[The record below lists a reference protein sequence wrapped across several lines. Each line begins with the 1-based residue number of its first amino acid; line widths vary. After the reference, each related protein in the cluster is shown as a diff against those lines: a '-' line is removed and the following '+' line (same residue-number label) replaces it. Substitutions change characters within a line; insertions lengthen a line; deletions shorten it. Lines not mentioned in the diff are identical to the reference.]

1 MSDYRDIVKTAIE
14 KGFYLDSCGSE
25 ERYYTW
31 GSWIDLCG
39 MSIEEA
45 MSGLDDGQG
54 GGSGSKKKNTVTFS
68 MKQGSDGE
76 YSLYVTAAYAPNSDV
91 TVSFTVDNEQQTVVI
106 PAGTTTVNTGIKGE
120 NGQKPYAVITNITV
134 TSEDEGYSYTPKNTV
149 KTGIFTLKMT
159 KNGVETTDQVK
170 YGTEIQLESP
180 AEKEGYDFVW
190 KDGDGNTIT
199 GNTYTMP
206 EKDTTITGT
215 YVIKSY
221 NLTYTIKQE
230 TLNGSDIETQTLS
243 SKTVTVKYNDSVW
256 NVIKN
261 LTPAK
266 QGYTLVGWT
275 SNGTAVNSSTKMPAS
290 DFAVENTYKLNTYK
304 ITYKADGVVVEE
316 QTLYFGQE
324 IEVLTPPSKIGY
336 TTIGWSATI
345 PATMPASNI
354 TVNAV
359 YEAIKYYIRYSVDGT
374 EKYVEE
380 HIYGDAISIRPDETK
395 EGNTFS
401 GWNPSTLPA
410 TMPAE
415 DIAVSGTFSVNSYTL
430 TYKVY
435 VNGVEEGAG
444 TAVTVE
450 YDTEI
455 SPIELPAEREG
466 YTRNNEWIG
475 MPSRMPARD
484 VEVHC
489 EFTVNDYTL
498 TFMSDGVVYDTI
510 TGAYGSVVPEVV
522 EPTKEGHT
530 FTGWDNAIP
539 ATIPATDMT
548 FDAQFSVNS
557 YVLSYYVDGGL
568 VESAMTEYGAQ
579 IVLIDEPV
587 EEGYTFSG
595 WDNTY
600 STMPAFDVD
609 IYGTFTINKHTLAFY
624 INNNE
629 VSSSTVEYNTALTVP
644 ESPEE
649 IGHTFSGWTAM
660 PATMPDNDVRVDGW
674 FIVNQYTLTFNID
687 GQFYTSITQ
696 DYNTQVTAPVPE
708 HVTGYTF
715 GGWGD
720 VPATMPAEDMTFNG
734 TYNINSWTATYY
746 IDNNEYSTQVYQY
759 GATIDYPSVT
769 PPDGYT
775 LKWTKE
781 YLTMPDYDI
790 RIDGVFEEHVAPK
803 TIYYGMV
810 LSGEENRVDPDNLDS
825 FDYEDGVE
833 VTAVFVIPADLDYD
847 ELETDE
853 EFAEWDETHMFN
865 YYLLVPEGKQ
875 LTFKNAK
882 GNVKTMNPKG
892 TRVINEEN
900 YTMYYSPATTQTS
913 ESSTFNMKITITEN

>member
-76 YSLYVTAAYAPNSDV
+76 YSLYVTAAYAPNYDV

-316 QTLYFGQE
+316 QTLYFGQA

-359 YEAIKYYIRYSVDGT
+359 YEAIKYYIRYSVDGA

-401 GWNPSTLPA
+401 GWNPSSLPA

-415 DIAVSGTFSVNSYTL
+415 NIAVSGTFSVNSYTL

-595 WDNTY
+595 WDNVY

-609 IYGTFTINKHTLAFY
+609 IHGTFTINKHTLAFY

-720 VPATMPAEDMTFNG
+720 VPATMPAENMTFNG

-746 IDNNEYSTQVYQY
+746 IDNNEHSTQVYQY

-810 LSGEENRVDPDNLDS
+810 LSGDENRVDPDNLDS

-833 VTAVFVIPADLDYD
+833 VTAAFVIPADLDYD

>member
-149 KTGIFTLKMT
+149 KTGMFTLKMT

-199 GNTYTMP
+199 GNTFTMP
-206 EKDTTITGT
+206 EKDTTVTGS

-304 ITYKADGVVVEE
+304 ITYKADGAVVEE
-316 QTLYFGQE
+316 QTLYFGQA

-401 GWNPSTLPA
+401 GWNPSSLPA

-466 YTRNNEWIG
+466 YTRNNKWIG

-498 TFMSDGVVYDTI
+498 TFMSDGAVFATVTD
-510 TGAYGSVVPEVV
+510 AYGSAVPVIG

-595 WDNTY
+595 WDNVY

-609 IYGTFTINKHTLAFY
+609 IHGTFSVNKHTLAFY

-660 PATMPDNDVRVDGW
+660 PATMPDNDVRVDGC

-720 VPATMPAEDMTFNG
+720 VPATMPAENMTFNG
-734 TYNINSWTATYY
+734 TYVINSWTATYY
-746 IDNNEYSTQVYQY
+746 IDNNEHSTQVYQY

-769 PPDGYT
+769 PPEGYT

-781 YLTMPDYDI
+781 YLTMPDHDI

-833 VTAVFVIPADLDYD
+833 VTAAFVIPANPDYD

>member
-45 MSGLDDGQG
+45 MSGLDDGEG
-54 GGSGSKKKNTVTFS
+54 GGSGRKKKNTVTFS

-199 GNTYTMP
+199 GNTFTMP
-206 EKDTTITGT
+206 EKDTTITGS

-316 QTLYFGQE
+316 QTLYFGQA

-359 YEAIKYYIRYSVDGT
+359 YEAIKYYIRYSVDGI

-401 GWNPSTLPA
+401 GWNPSSLPA

-498 TFMSDGVVYDTI
+498 TFMSDGVVFATI
-510 TGAYGSVVPEVV
+510 TDAYGSAVPEIG

-530 FTGWDNAIP
+530 FTGWDNTVP

-557 YVLSYYVDGGL
+557 YVLSYYVDSEL
-568 VESAMTEYGAQ
+568 VESAMTEYGEQ
-579 IVLIDEPV
+579 IVLIDEPT

-609 IYGTFTINKHTLAFY
+609 IHGTFTINKHTLAFY
-624 INNNE
+624 INDNE

-720 VPATMPAEDMTFNG
+720 VPATMPAENMTFNG

-746 IDNNEYSTQVYQY
+746 IDNNEHSTQVYQY

-769 PPDGYT
+769 PPEGYT

-810 LSGEENRVDPDNLDS
+810 LSGEENRVDPDTLDS

-833 VTAVFVIPADLDYD
+833 VTAAFVIPANPDYD

-882 GNVKTMNPKG
+882 GNVKAMNPKG

-900 YTMYYSPATTQTS
+900 YTMYYSQGTTQTS

>member
-316 QTLYFGQE
+316 QTLYFGQA

-359 YEAIKYYIRYSVDGT
+359 YEAIKYYIRYSVDGA

-401 GWNPSTLPA
+401 GWNPSSLPA

-415 DIAVSGTFSVNSYTL
+415 NIAVSGTFSVNSYTL

-595 WDNTY
+595 WDNVY

-609 IYGTFTINKHTLAFY
+609 IHGTFTINKHTLAFY

-720 VPATMPAEDMTFNG
+720 VPATMPAENMTFNG

-746 IDNNEYSTQVYQY
+746 IDNNEHSTQVYQY

-810 LSGEENRVDPDNLDS
+810 LSGDENRVDPDNLDS

-833 VTAVFVIPADLDYD
+833 VTAAFVIPADLDYD

>member
-120 NGQKPYAVITNITV
+120 NGQKPYAVITNIAV

-199 GNTYTMP
+199 GNTFTMP
-206 EKDTTITGT
+206 EKDTTVTGT

-316 QTLYFGQE
+316 QTLYFGQA
-324 IEVLTPPSKIGY
+324 IEVLTPPSKTGY

-401 GWNPSTLPA
+401 GWNPSSLPA

-450 YDTEI
+450 YDAEI

-498 TFMSDGVVYDTI
+498 TFMSDGAVFATV
-510 TGAYGSVVPEVV
+510 TGAYGSAVPEIG

-530 FTGWDNAIP
+530 FTGWDNAMP

-568 VESAMTEYGAQ
+568 VESATTEYGAQ
-579 IVLIDEPV
+579 IVLIDEPT

-609 IYGTFTINKHTLAFY
+609 IHGTFTINKHTLAFY

-629 VSSSTVEYNTALTVP
+629 VSSSTVEYNTALAVP

-720 VPATMPAEDMTFNG
+720 VPETMPAENMTFNG

-746 IDNNEYSTQVYQY
+746 INNNEHSTQVYQY

-833 VTAVFVIPADLDYD
+833 VTAAFVIPANPDYD

>member
-199 GNTYTMP
+199 GNTFTMP

-221 NLTYTIKQE
+221 SLTYTIKQE

-316 QTLYFGQE
+316 QTLYFGQA

-595 WDNTY
+595 WDNVY

-609 IYGTFTINKHTLAFY
+609 IHGTFTINKHTLAFY

-720 VPATMPAEDMTFNG
+720 VPATMPAENMTFNG

-746 IDNNEYSTQVYQY
+746 IDNNEHSTQVYQY

-833 VTAVFVIPADLDYD
+833 VTAAFVIPADLDYD

>member
-401 GWNPSTLPA
+401 GWNPSSLPA